1 MLLWF
6 NSNTNK
12 KYVVSQ
18 FADYPTQI
26 EKSFNYD
33 DQASISESFL
43 KDDNAD
49 SDLEILEKNVKE
61 ISNGFKQ
68 LSVEKDKES
77 ETNDNG
83 NGLVSSRKTRSSA
96 RGGSLNRLPK
106 ITPKRQ
112 NRRNKSL
119 GKSLKEPVV
128 FLKNDKS
135 KLMQRV
141 ELNHK
146 LLQTQTGN
154 DQAPK
159 AVCSKNQNN
168 AKFSIVHLDTE
179 VVISEIEKPVLKLH
193 LVKDN
198 ELISLSKY
206 PRDFW
211 DDFSSETS
219 KRMFLK
225 DFF

>member
-1 MLLWF
+1 MIIWF
-6 NSNTNK
+6 NSITNK

-49 SDLEILEKNVKE
+49 SDLEILEQNVKE

-68 LSVEKDKES
+68 LSVDKDKES
-77 ETNDNG
+77 ETDDNEFM
-83 NGLVSSRKTRSSA
+83 RKTRSSV
-96 RGGSLNRLPK
+96 RGSSLNRFPK
-106 ITPKRQ
+106 TTPKRP

-119 GKSLKEPVV
+119 GKGLKEPVV
-128 FLKNDKS
+128 FVKNDKS

-146 LLQTQTGN
+146 LLHTQTGN

-159 AVCSKNQNN
+159 AMCSKNQNN

-179 VVISEIEKPVLKLH
+179 VIISEIEKPVLKLH
-193 LVKDN
+193 LVKDH

-219 KRMFLK
+219 KRMFLI